1 MTLEEDFTM
10 TEPNDTTP
18 TPAPTPDERL
28 RNRYREGRGVDT
40 GAMVWGAILLVV
52 GLWFFLDNTLGIEL
66 PAIDWGDVWPVI
78 VIAVGAILIFQ
89 GMRRR
94 TG

>member
-1 MTLEEDFTM
+1 M
-10 TEPNDTTP
+10 TEPTDTTP
-18 TPAPTPDERL
+18 TPSPTPDERA

-40 GAMVWGAILLVV
+40 GAMVWGAILLIV
-52 GLWFFLDNTLGIEL
+52 GLWFFLDNTLGIDL